1 MMADRLRALPS
12 VDRLAAEIL
21 AGAGDAAAMAP
32 REAAAIAP
40 HEATT
45 MTPREAVAVA
55 RAVIAERREEL
66 LAGAGDE
73 VDLAARARAHT
84 RPTLRRVLN
93 GTGVVIHTNLGR
105 VPLARAAAAAVAQ
118 AAQGYASLEMDMA
131 SGRRGARDEHVRGA
145 LAELTGAQDALVVN
159 NGAAAILLAVAAVAG
174 PGRRVAVSRGQLVE
188 IGGGFRVPDI
198 VVQAG
203 AELVEVGT
211 TNRTRLEDY
220 RQAVEAD
227 GAQALLR
234 VHQSNFRTVGF
245 VQDVAIERL
254 CTLGPPVIDDIGSGA
269 LLDDGSRV
277 LPGDGSQTPPN
288 DGSETLPEG
297 RAETLPAGGTTDGLA
312 AFTDEPSARRSVAA
326 GAAVVCFSGD
336 KLLGGPQAGILV
348 GRMEAIAA
356 CRRHPL
362 ARAVR
367 IGRLPL
373 AGLAATLALYRDPA
387 RARREVPALAMLA
400 AEPDTLAHRAGRLA
414 AATGGTIVEATGK
427 VGGGALPLLE
437 LSGPVLALDPPGG
450 DAGAL
455 AAALR
460 GGEPAL
466 VPRIQDGRVLV
477 DPRTLA
483 EDEIDLAVTAI
494 AQALMA

>member
-1 MMADRLRALPS
+1 MNLNDRLRALPS
-12 VDRLAAEIL
+12 VDRLAAEIMATAADD
-21 AGAGDAAAMAP
+21 AGAMASTNGGAMTPTDAGTTTPTGAG
-32 REAAAIAP
+32 AITSRKAV
-40 HEATT
+40 A
-45 MTPREAVAVA
+45 MTPREAIAAA

-66 LAGAGDE
+66 LAGADDE
-73 VDLAARARAHT
+73 TDLAARACARA
-84 RPTLRRVLN
+84 RPKLRRVLN

-105 VPLARAAAAAVAQ
+105 VPLAREAAAAVAQ
-118 AAQGYASLEMDMA
+118 AAQGYANLEMDMA
-131 SGRRGARDEHVRGA
+131 SGRRSARDEHVRG
-145 LAELTGAQDALVVN
+145 LLTELTGAQDALVVN

-174 PGRRVAVSRGQLVE
+174 PGRSVAVSRGQLVE

-198 VVQAG
+198 VAQAG
-203 AELVEVGT
+203 AELLEVGT

-220 RQAVEAD
+220 RRAVESD
-227 GAQALLR
+227 GASALLR

-254 CTLGPPVIDDIGSGA
+254 CSLGPPVIDDIGSGV
-269 LLDDGSRV
+269 LLD
-277 LPGDGSQTPPN
+277 GDSGALS
-288 DGSETLPEG
+288 
-297 RAETLPAGGTTDGLA
+297 
-312 AFTDEPSARRSVAA
+312 DEPPVRRSVAA

-348 GRMEAIAA
+348 GRMESIAA

-373 AGLAATLALYRDPA
+373 SGLAATLALYRDPA
-387 RARREVPALAMLA
+387 RARREIPALAMLA
-400 AEPDTLAHRAGRLA
+400 AEPDVLACRAERLA
-414 AATGGTIVEATGK
+414 AATGGTIVEATGR

-437 LSGPVLALDPPGG
+437 LSGPVLALDPPDG

-483 EDEIDLAVTAI
+483 EEEIDLAVDAI
-494 AQALMA
+494 VRVLAS